1 MRKLTFIFF
10 NFCLMSIFGCRTPA
24 VGVAGNYV
32 YKTECLGNKLDG
44 TIILKTWGN
53 GKNKTD
59 GIKQARKNAI
69 EAVLFSGILDGKS
82 GCDNKPLLTEANIQK
97 KKKTYFDTFFSD
109 KGDYSTFINTEN
121 AKKNADVKPARN
133 GVTVGIVVKVLKSE
147 LERKM
152 VTDGIKII
160 I

>member
-1 MRKLTFIFF
+1 MRKLTIIFLSFCFI
-10 NFCLMSIFGCRTPA
+10 SIFGCRTPA
-24 VGVAGNYV
+24 VSAAGNYI
-32 YKTECLGNKLDG
+32 YKAECLGNKLDG

-59 GIKQARKNAI
+59 AIKQARKNAI
-69 EAVLFSGILDGKS
+69 EAVLFTGIRDGKS
-82 GCDNKPLLTEANIQK
+82 DCDNKPLLTEVNIQK
-97 KKKTYFDTFFSD
+97 KKETYFDAFFSD
-109 KGDYSTFINTEN
+109 NGDYSTFINTEN
-121 AKKNADVKPARN
+121 AKNNADFKPARN

-147 LERKM
+147 LEKKM